1 MENNLPYLVNLPP
14 FIHRGVDVNNLGFIS
29 KLIFIMKGKIISIIT
44 NYTNGTIFCRLINLF
59 YNKDGKIYFENGK
72 YIKDNKDFQKIFY
85 PNKRVLR
92 VVNNYEI
99 HLDRLYKA
107 YCIDFVDLKVGDTV
121 IDCGSNVGELYLSIL
136 KKNIIID
143 YIAFEPDTETYEC
156 LKINTSTNSKNQYF
170 NLGLSNINADKEFYF
185 DSEGGN
191 SSFIDFGTSSTK
203 ILTTVKL
210 DEMVDMEKIK
220 LLKIDA
226 EGYEPEVLEGAEKL
240 FKKIEYITV
249 DFGAER
255 GINQNTT
262 IIEVNNIL
270 LKNNF
275 EMVKFSSFRLI
286 GLYKNTSF

>member
-14 FIHRGVDVNNLGFIS
+14 FIHRGVDVKNLGFIS
-29 KLIFIMKGKIISIIT
+29 TLLFIIKGKIISIII
-44 NYTNGTIFCRLINLF
+44 NYTNGNIFCRLINLF
-59 YNKDGKIYFENGK
+59 YSKDGKIYFEQGK
-72 YIKDNKDFQKIFY
+72 YIKDNYDFQKIHY

-99 HLDRLYKA
+99 HLDKLYKT
-107 YCIDFVDLKVGDTV
+107 YCINSIDLKNGDTV
-121 IDCGSNVGELYLSIL
+121 VDCGANVGELYLAIL
-136 KKNIIID
+136 KNNIKIE
-143 YIAFEPDTETYEC
+143 YVAFEPDAETYEC
-156 LKINTSTNSKNQYF
+156 LKINTSANPENQYF
-170 NLGLSNINADKEFYF
+170 NFGLSNINADKEFYF

-191 SSFIDFGTSSTK
+191 SSFINFGTNSTK
-203 ILTTVKL
+203 ILKTMRL
-210 DEMVDMEKIK
+210 DEKVDLGKIK

-275 EMVKFSSFRLI
+275 EMIDFSNFRLI
-286 GLYKNTSF
+286 GLYKNSSF